1 MERRWYGWQ
10 TLLTDGA
17 ALLTLPEVPAVSF
30 GTYLLGGPLV
40 HWLNGNAE
48 KGFLSLGIRA
58 APTLMIYGAL
68 SSCDGGGFDSCVS
81 LAVVGVMG
89 VLASIAIDSAVIARE
104 KVPVEPPSLALGGVR
119 LIPSVAATGTQTSFV
134 LGGTF

>member
-1 MERRWYGWQ
+1 MEKRWYGWQ

-17 ALLTLPEVPAVSF
+17 AVLTIDKEPALSI
-30 GTYLLGGPLV
+30 GTYLLGGPVV
-40 HWLNGNAE
+40 HWLHGNAE

-58 APTLMIYGAL
+58 APTLIIYGAL
-68 SSCDGGGFDSCVS
+68 SSCDHGGGDGCVS
-81 LAVVGVMG
+81 LALVGVLG
-89 VLASIAIDSAVIARE
+89 VLASIAVDSAAIARD

-119 LIPSVAATGTQTSFV
+119 LIPSVAATGKQTSFV